1 MKRNLILFLFFCS
14 KFLFAEETR
23 VYVDSSFSKNQ
34 IGKGL
39 NYFSTSKGLF
49 HIDQLLKTVNLPWK
63 EGRDNLLILTE
74 NDYENDL
81 WISFKIINKS
91 HQIQSTILELN
102 NSLINHIEYYL
113 VSDNKLVRANICGDA
128 YPFWFRPISYRNP
141 IYPILLQGNDSVQV
155 FMKFDLGGRKIHI
168 PLTLYKE
175 EVFLAHAVEKELD
188 LGFYYGILA
197 LLSLLFFYLYY
208 LIKDRAFLYFA
219 FYMGLHTLMQLG
231 ISGVASARLWPN
243 FPYWA
248 DRSIAI
254 LMSFSIIA
262 GLEFVIEFIKKIN
275 FKTWQLRSIQVF
287 QFLVLFIVLLCFG
300 TDYTYYWGVW
310 VLYKIIPLF
319 YFGMFLIA
327 MVFYIR
333 KYLPARIFILAFF
346 AAIVSIS
353 AILFATYGGIH
364 ENVFTNN
371 MVVYGEMFKCILL
384 GFALLDRL
392 RIFKEEKELAQM
404 QVIEHL
410 EELNTYKE
418 NLNSE
423 LEQKVNQKSREL
435 IEKQNEVNR
444 ALIYG
449 EEKERKRVA
458 QELHDGMGSLLSTLR
473 LNAESIDLSTKN
485 LNIQET
491 LAYQNVLEMID
502 MACTEL
508 RNISHNMLPAEI
520 ELFGLIPTIKGLVR
534 KINDNGNTQFVL
546 DVFDMEWAIDKQ
558 LELNIY
564 RILLELVNN
573 VIKHAKAKQATIQIL
588 RGENSLSLI
597 VADEGVGFDISI
609 EQEGIGLFNLKSR
622 TAALNG
628 KISIDSTIGK
638 GTTVII
644 NIPLNTYE

>member
-1 MKRNLILFLFFCS
+1 MKRYLFLLFFLSAKILFG
-14 KFLFAEETR
+14 AETK
-23 VYVDSSFSKNQ
+23 VYLDSSFLKIQ

-39 NYFSTSKGLF
+39 NYFSTAKG
-49 HIDQLLKTVNLPWK
+49 QLQIEQIRDAKNLPWK
-63 EGRDNLLILTE
+63 VSADNLLILTE

-81 WISFKIINKS
+81 WISFKILN
-91 HQIQSTILELN
+91 QSSQVQSLILELN
-102 NSLINHIEYYL
+102 NSLINHVEYYL
-113 VSDNKLVRANICGDA
+113 VSNNKILRSNICGDA
-128 YPFWFRPISYRNP
+128 YAFWFRPIAYRNP
-141 IYPILLQGNDSVQV
+141 SYPILLSNNDSVRV

-168 PLTLYKE
+168 PLTLYRE
-175 EVFLAHAVEKELD
+175 EAFLEHAVDKELD

-197 LLSLLFFYLYY
+197 LISVLFFYLFY

-219 FYMGLHTLMQLG
+219 YYMGLHTLLQLG
-231 ISGVASARLWPN
+231 ISGVASSRLWPN

-254 LMSFSIIA
+254 LMSLSIAA
-262 GLEFVIEFIKKIN
+262 GLEFVIEFIGKVN
-275 FKTWQLRSIQVF
+275 FKKWQLRSIQVF
-287 QFLVLFIVLLCFG
+287 QYMALFIVLLCFG
-300 TDYTYYWGVW
+300 TEYTYYIGVW
-310 VLYKIIPLF
+310 VLYKLIPLF

-353 AILFATYGGIH
+353 GILYSTYGRIH

-392 RIFKEEKELAQM
+392 RIFKEEKELAQL
-404 QVIEHL
+404 QVIQQL
-410 EELNTYKE
+410 SELNTYKE
-418 NLNSE
+418 NVNNE
-423 LEQKVNQKSREL
+423 LEEKVNQKSREL

-485 LNIQET
+485 LNKQEAQ
-491 LAYQNVLEMID
+491 AYQNVLEMID

-520 ELFGLIPTIKGLVR
+520 ELFGLIPTLKGLVR

-546 DVFDMEWAIDKQ
+546 DVFDMDWEMDKQ
-558 LELNIY
+558 LELNVY

-573 VIKHAKAKQATIQIL
+573 VIKHAKSKQATIQIM
-588 RGENSLSLI
+588 RGENLISLI
-597 VADEGVGFDISI
+597 VADEGVGFDMIT
-609 EQEGIGLFNLKSR
+609 QKNGIGLFNLKSR
-622 TAALNG
+622 TEALNG

-644 NIPLNTYE
+644 QIPINTYE